1 MGSEVEGDAGT
12 EVSAQAKV
20 QLGIAKTNDGHKEEV
35 CLCQGR
41 RY

>member
-1 MGSEVEGDAGT
+1 MEGDDGT

-20 QLGIAKTNDGHKEEV
+20 QLGIAKTNDGYKEGV